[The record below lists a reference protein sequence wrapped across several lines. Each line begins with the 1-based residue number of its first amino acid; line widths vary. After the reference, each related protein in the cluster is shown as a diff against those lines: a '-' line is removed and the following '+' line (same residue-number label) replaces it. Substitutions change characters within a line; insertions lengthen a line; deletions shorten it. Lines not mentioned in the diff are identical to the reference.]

1 MTLMVIFLIMVIVT
15 ALVFEYING
24 FHDAANA
31 IATIV
36 STRVLSPR
44 AAVIFGGS
52 LDFVGALLG
61 THVAKTIGS
70 GIVNPD
76 AVTLKVILC
85 ALLAAVVWN
94 LFTWF
99 LGLPSSSSHALIGG
113 LLGAGVMHSGIG
125 CVSFLTLIDKVIIP
139 MFASPIVGFVVGF
152 IFMLFLLRLFYKKNP
167 DKVNR
172 RFRRFQLLSS
182 GLMAL
187 SHGSNDAQKTMGI
200 ISLALLVGF
209 VVGFIFMLFLLRL
222 FYKKNPDKVNRRFRR
237 FQLLSSGLMALSHG
251 SNDAQKTMG
260 IISLALL
267 VGGVLEKSPDG
278 DFEIP
283 IYVICVCAATIALGT
298 MSGGWKIIRTMGSKI
313 IKLKPIHGFA
323 AETSAASIILT
334 ASHFGIPL
342 STTHVISSSI
352 MGVGSTIKASAVKWS
367 IVKNIVFAW
376 VLTIPV
382 CMMIACVIYSV
393 VEFARRLILG

>member
-200 ISLALLVGF
+200 ISLALLVG
-209 VVGFIFMLFLLRL
+209 
-222 FYKKNPDKVNRRFRR
+222 
-237 FQLLSSGLMALSHG
+237 
-251 SNDAQKTMG
+251 
-260 IISLALL
+260 
-267 VGGVLEKSPDG
+267 GVLEKSPDG

-323 AETSAASIILT
+323 AETSAA
-334 ASHFGIPL
+334 
-342 STTHVISSSI
+342 
-352 MGVGSTIKASAVKWS
+352 
-367 IVKNIVFAW
+367 
-376 VLTIPV
+376 
-382 CMMIACVIYSV
+382 
-393 VEFARRLILG
+393 